1 MGVNYCITCERER
14 EMTVEN
20 GEQYCSVG
28 HRQ

>member
-1 MGVNYCITCERER
+1 MGMNYCITCERER

-20 GEQYCSVG
+20 DEQYCSVG

>member
-1 MGVNYCITCERER
+1 MSVGYCITCERER
-14 EMTVEN
+14 EMEFED

>member
-1 MGVNYCITCERER
+1 MTRYCITCERER

-28 HRQ
+28 TGND